1 MIKIR
6 YMHEGA
12 WRKVY
17 ADVLP
22 TGELKMIGS
31 SVIDNAGIGD
41 AVAGVTKAAG
51 IKPCGACKKRQAA
64 LNAATPGW
72 VSRLLAWITRLGR

>member
-31 SVIDNAGIGD
+31 SVIDHAGIAD

-64 LNAATPGW
+64 LNKATPQWVTKVLGW
-72 VSRLLAWITRLGR
+72 FRT